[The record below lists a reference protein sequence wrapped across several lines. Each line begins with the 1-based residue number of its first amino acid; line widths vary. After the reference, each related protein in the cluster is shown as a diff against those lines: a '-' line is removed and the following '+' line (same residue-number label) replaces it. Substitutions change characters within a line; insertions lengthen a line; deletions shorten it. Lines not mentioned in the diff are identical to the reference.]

1 MVWVEDFVAV
11 HHRNEVFSVREI
23 DDVMGVAGEH
33 YHALNLVSADLIFK
47 YLRIAIFVQL
57 VRSWILGPHLDE
69 SVTFYHYELL
79 PFGVVP
85 VLALGDARF
94 ADVDADLTAVQGV
107 NQFGEGASVV
117 HVHLQVEDCA
127 FLWKIAEIGAVESLG
142 KAVSWN
148 LRNHQGLWHFLEL
161 MEQINDFSESCL
173 MGDWAVAVLALR
185 VWKYLQALKFAVML
199 LALECADHLLHE
211 VVDVKNLQFN
221 TWVIDSDWKV
231 IGDIVAEGGDCTVV
245 VRAAPFAVEIWETV
259 NQNLY
264 PILLSILQEK
274 VLPCFLASAVL
285 TVAETACERGLSA
298 AGEHHRGLVAVL
310 FEGVK
315 KGTGKSEVAFHKLLR
330 IFRTVDSRKIEH
342 EIALGT
348 PLLELLRGAVKVI
361 FEDLIYCEISVALG
375 LACPDIIELGAK
387 VLSYET
393 LGSGYKYLHYYSL
406 L

>member
-1 MVWVEDFVAV
+1 
-11 HHRNEVFSVREI
+11 
-23 DDVMGVAGEH
+23 MGVAREH
-33 YHALNLVSADLIFK
+33 YHALNPVSANLIFK

-69 SVTFYHYELL
+69 AVALDHYELL
-79 PFGVVP
+79 PLGVVP
-85 VLALGDARF
+85 VLAFGDARF

-107 NQFGEGASVV
+107 NQFGERASVV

-127 FLWKIAEIGAVESLG
+127 FLWKIAEIGAVKSLG
-142 KAVSWN
+142 KAVSRN
-148 LRNHQGLWHFLEL
+148 LRDHQCPWHLLEL
-161 MEQINDFSESCL
+161 MEQINDFSQGCL

-185 VWKYLQALKFAVML
+185 IWKHLQALKFAVML
-199 LALECADHLLHE
+199 LALECADHLLHK
-211 VVDVKNLQFN
+211 VVDVKDLQFH
-221 TWVIDSDWKV
+221 TWVIDCNRKV
-231 IGDIVAEGGDCTVV
+231 IGDIVAEGGDCAVV
-245 VRAAPFAVEIWETV
+245 VRAAPFAVEIRETI
-259 NQNLY
+259 NQDLY

-274 VLPCFLASAVL
+274 VLPCFLASSVL
-285 TVAETACERGLSA
+285 TVAESACERGLSA

-310 FEGVK
+310 LEGVK

-342 EIALGT
+342 EIALGA

-361 FEDLIYCEISVALG
+361 FEDLIYCEISVAFG
-375 LACPDIIELGAK
+375 LAGPDVIKLGAE

-393 LGSGYKYLHYYSL
+393 LGTGYKYLHYYSL